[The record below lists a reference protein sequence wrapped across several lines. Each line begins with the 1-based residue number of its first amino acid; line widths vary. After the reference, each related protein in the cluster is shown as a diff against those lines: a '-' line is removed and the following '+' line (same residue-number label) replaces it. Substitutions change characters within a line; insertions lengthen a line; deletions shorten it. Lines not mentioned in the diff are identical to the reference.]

1 MRRVGSAVIFVMW
14 FAACGAAGA
23 DDVREAARRGNEHYA
38 AGRYAEA
45 LDAYAQA
52 TNQPADKPP
61 AAELL
66 HDRAAALFKLGR
78 IAEARALWSQAKG
91 LKDAAFEGRTEY
103 NLGNC
108 EYVDALAAAQRRDM
122 PKALELLGQ
131 AAERY
136 RDALRLDPTLADARA
151 NLELAQ
157 LLRRQIE
164 EQRQNQP
171 QSQPSSRPQSQP
183 QSQPASRPG
192 KQQSQSTQS
201 TTSPSSQPQS
211 QPSSQ
216 PESQPSSRPES
227 QPGQQDQ
234 QQSQPQS
241 DQEQENQR
249 NAESQPASAES
260 QPAEEQSGEQPPG
273 TQMTREQ
280 AERLLQMVRDA
291 EKARREM
298 LARQRMSRQKPVDR
312 DW

>member
-1 MRRVGSAVIFVMW
+1 MW
-14 FAACGAAGA
+14 FAACRAAGA

-52 TNQPADKPP
+52 TSQPADKPP
-61 AAELL
+61 PAELL

-108 EYVDALAAAQRRDM
+108 EYVDALAAAQRQDM
-122 PKALELLGQ
+122 SKALELLGQ

-157 LLRRQIE
+157 LLRRRIE

-183 QSQPASRPG
+183 QSQPASQPG
-192 KQQSQSTQS
+192 EQQSQSTQS
-201 TTSPSSQPQS
+201 TTSASSQPQS

-216 PESQPSSRPES
+216 PESQP
-227 QPGQQDQ
+227 DQ
-234 QQSQPQS
+234 QKENEAQEDQRQSQSPESQPQS
-241 DQEQENQR
+241 DEQNDQR

-260 QPAEEQSGEQPPG
+260 QPAEEQSAEQAPG
-273 TQMTREQ
+273 VQMTREQ

-291 EKARREM
+291 EKARRDM